1 MFYFYIIQAIT
12 GNDNAAEA
20 LMHLSNFNWDL
31 LVPIYFCF
39 PTICQIRFHYI
50 PYTVIFQAAVQH
62 VTPHHTQ
69 QLPSEGRSSQS
80 SIPNVTIADDFI
92 DMTASTSNDT
102 ERILTI
108 EIEQNG
114 HVINTVKVPE
124 GFTIG
129 KLLLYIQY
137 HVLLK

>member
-1 MFYFYIIQAIT
+1 M
-12 GNDNAAEA
+12 
-20 LMHLSNFNWDL
+20 
-31 LVPIYFCF
+31 
-39 PTICQIRFHYI
+39 
-50 PYTVIFQAAVQH
+50 
-62 VTPHHTQ
+62 
-69 QLPSEGRSSQS
+69 
-80 SIPNVTIADDFI
+80 TIADDFI

-129 KLLLYIQY
+129 KSLLFEQL

>member
-1 MFYFYIIQAIT
+1 MSDSFSLY
-12 GNDNAAEA
+12 
-20 LMHLSNFNWDL
+20 SS
-31 LVPIYFCF
+31 
-39 PTICQIRFHYI
+39 
-50 PYTVIFQAAVQH
+50 YTVIFQAAVQH

-137 HVLLK
+137 HVLFKKLSNSTEFSIHHQIYSINRFFALIILLISRFFAY